1 MVVLLGRHLQQVS
14 SRSRYAKLSRTND
27 AFNHGGQALAV
38 ADPVHQ
44 LNSFLW
50 IVKLRLR
57 FFDSSILEHWAL
69 QFSSSAIVVF
79 FFPPTPHPS
88 HFFSLGLLF
97 GCKSLFDCLF
107 FPSSHFQA
115 IHSFSSSRGIVKSAF
130 VFFFRT
136 REVVVFCLNS
146 RGRREVVEFRVKL
159 RGRSGFRLGFLRLV
173 CVFLSSPS
181 SSI

>member
-1 MVVLLGRHLQQVS
+1 MSLDEKIKFSLFTNEKEARQPSGSMQGREGRLMVVLLGRHSQQVR

-27 AFNHGGQALAV
+27 AFTHGGQALAV

-69 QFSSSAIVVF
+69 QFSSYVIAVF
-79 FFPPTPHPS
+79 FLGSPHPS
-88 HFFSLGLLF
+88 HFFSSGLLF

-130 VFFFRT
+130 VFYI
-136 REVVVFCLNS
+136 EL
-146 RGRREVVEFRVKL
+146 VK
-159 RGRSGFRLGFLRLV
+159 
-173 CVFLSSPS
+173 SSCFV
-181 SSI
+181 